1 MERRVAIVLVTGLAA
16 ACHGVSSTAPVVADS
31 PSADASQPDAGGET
45 TFDVHIFGASGTTGL
60 AGGTVCV
67 VGQSDCEITDANGD
81 VTVTVAGTPSD
92 LKLAF
97 AAAVAGH
104 LSTVELGRIFLQLDV
119 EIRTVPSNL
128 GLLADADASDLF
140 TSAGFAYP
148 ATSTGFIR
156 ATVLDG
162 ITGVEQGATVTLDG
176 SNNAPVYLDTN
187 GRPDLS
193 LTAIGPGGGVLFGDV
208 PAGPFG
214 LTVHVAN
221 KACIV
226 QSYAWEASGSGS
238 TAGVVVAGALTDG
251 ITLACY
257 STN

>member
-1 MERRVAIVLVTGLAA
+1 VERCVAIVLATSLTA
-16 ACHGVSSTAPVVADS
+16 ACGGGSGAATDATPR
-31 PSADASQPDAGGET
+31 ADASLPDAAGES
-45 TFDVHIFGASGTTGL
+45 TFNVHIFDASQTTGL

-81 VTVTVAGTPSD
+81 VTVTVVGTPTD

-104 LSTVELGRIFLQLDV
+104 LSTVELGRIYVQLDV
-119 EIRTVPSNL
+119 DVHTVPSNL

-156 ATVLDG
+156 ATVFDG
-162 ITGVEQGATVTLDG
+162 LTTGVEQGATITLDG
-176 SNNAPVYLDTN
+176 SNNAPVYLDGN
-187 GRPDLS
+187 GRPDPS

-208 PAGPFG
+208 PAGPFS

-221 KACIV
+221 KACVV
-226 QSYAWEASGSGS
+226 QSFAWDGSGS
-238 TAGVVVAGALTDG
+238 AAGVVVAGALTDG

-257 STN
+257 KTS